1 MDLFHAGALQTQHQS
16 IILSTTFSSITLQ
29 GNDKVDTQ
37 LDQCLAM
44 THLVTRVKNARKKN
58 PTYRM
63 NMQSKQRN
71 EYKECMVSMMTN
83 KTGPNGCEINFSNLK
98 KRFTL

>member
-1 MDLFHAGALQTQHQS
+1 MTSSWNRFLMAYIPKHGS
-16 IILSTTFSSITLQ
+16 IEII
-29 GNDKVDTQ
+29 N
-37 LDQCLAM
+37 